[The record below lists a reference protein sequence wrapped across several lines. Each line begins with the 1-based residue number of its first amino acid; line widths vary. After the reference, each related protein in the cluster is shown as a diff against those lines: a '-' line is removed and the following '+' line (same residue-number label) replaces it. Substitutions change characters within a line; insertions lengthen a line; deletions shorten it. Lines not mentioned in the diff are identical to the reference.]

1 MKGTMGEIKSDS
13 GRGYKKPAYEKLYNR
28 RIKRCLDLGLSVI
41 GLAVAIPL
49 YLAIAVAI
57 VADTGFPVFYRP
69 LRGGYRGK

>member
-1 MKGTMGEIKSDS
+1 MGKVTCGS

-28 RIKRCLDLGLSVI
+28 RIKRCLDLGLSII
-41 GLAVAIPL
+41 GLTIAIPL
-49 YLAIAVAI
+49 YLVIAVAI